1 MDNAFLMVYVR
12 FYIKQIKDSKSLS
25 ELPDDT
31 LYDFSDTN
39 KNRKK
44 IKYKNKYFSKGEI
57 MGLVVMRQTK
67 DNRSIL
73 VIDDSTGVIEATI
86 WHKSPYYSEG
96 ISNIKNSQYVK
107 IIGTFDYFYDR
118 KGFEIEKITIV
129 EDLEKEYT
137 FHKLLYESHQRIFSV
152 NLKENFE
159 AKNSKFLDKSSSE
172 YNKKKKEFSNKLL
185 VFFLLYDVKN
195 QDLVDKNYVTITVED
210 LFSYEN
216 FFFMVKDF
224 VNKNNIDNIDMFL
237 KDVFCFLQEKN
248 LLQMKSESKDLY
260 NYLKHS
266 TLTVKASNPELE
278 KTILSCFVPENNER
292 FRTVS
297 YTEIFDRQSKMFLNY
312 YTGEYIRNFLKY
324 LCEKRFLIEVCQNTY
339 ALNDFFC

>member
-31 LYDFSDTN
+31 LYDFSDPN

-44 IKYKNKYFSKGEI
+44 IKYRNKYFSKGEI
-57 MGLVVMRQTK
+57 MGLVVMKQTK

-86 WHKSPYYSEG
+86 WHKSPYYSEAV
-96 ISNIKNSQYVK
+96 SNIKNSQYVK
-107 IIGTFDYFYDR
+107 IVGTFDYFYDR

-129 EDLEKEYT
+129 DDLEKEYT
-137 FHKLLYESHQRIFSV
+137 FHKLLYESHQRIFSI

-159 AKNSKFLDKSSSE
+159 MKNSKFLEKSSIE

-195 QDLVDKNYVTITVED
+195 QDLVDRNYVTITVED

-237 KDVFCFLQEKN
+237 KDAFCFLQEKN
-248 LLQMKSESKDLY
+248 LLQIKSESKDLY
-260 NYLKHS
+260 NYLKQS
-266 TLTVKASNPELE
+266 TLTVKALNPELE
-278 KTILSCFVPENNER
+278 KTILTSFISESTEVIK
-292 FRTVS
+292 TVS
-297 YTEIFDRQSKMFLNY
+297 YTEIFDRQNKMYMNY

-324 LCEKRFLIEVCQNTY
+324 LCEKRVLIEVYQNTY
-339 ALNDFFC
+339 ALHDFFN